1 MDSNREHSTPPE
13 SKRITLKRKVVVF
26 AIIAAAILVPVMM
39 VLFNPGKTIK
49 NKEIIVKNKK
59 DSVCIR
65 IVFSGD
71 LMGHMPWI
79 NSGLRNGEYHFDTT
93 YTFIKPYIEKA
104 DYAILNL
111 ETTLN
116 GKPYHGFPMFSSPD
130 ALVSGAKKAGF
141 DFMALANNHCADKG
155 NSGIRRTNYV
165 LDSLRISHTGSFN
178 DTAMYEKNYPP
189 LIEVKGI
196 RIAVLNYTYST
207 NGIPVYGPNYVN
219 IIDSVSILQGIKKAK
234 AKNPDF
240 IIAIMHWGEEYSRT
254 ESDRQIRFAK
264 LLVSNGIDLVFGAH
278 PHVVQPIKTFPSS
291 KDSSRVVPVFY
302 SVGNFLCNQRDRYKD
317 GGIFAEV
324 TICKVDGKTW
334 LQDFCYLPF
343 WLRKTELKRSYVAI
357 PLNNW
362 DIEGSKFN
370 LPLED
375 SLLAVQFLNDTKK
388 TIGDKVKI
396 NNRYSVFGNQ

>member
-1 MDSNREHSTPPE
+1 MDSDREHSTPPE
-13 SKRITLKRKVVVF
+13 GTKLKSNRKIVVL
-26 AIIAAAILVPVMM
+26 AIITIAILVPGMIIF
-39 VLFNPGKTIK
+39 LNPGKPK
-49 NKEIIVKNKK
+49 PNKEIAVKTKK
-59 DSVCIR
+59 DSVSIR
-65 IVFSGD
+65 IIFSGD

-79 NSGLRNGEYHFDTT
+79 NSGLKNGEYHFDTA

-116 GKPYHGFPMFSSPD
+116 GPPYHGYPMFTSPD
-130 ALVSGAKKAGF
+130 ALASDAKKAGF

-155 NSGIRRTNYV
+155 SSGIRRTNYV
-165 LDSLRISHTGSFN
+165 LDSLKIPHTGSFN
-178 DTAMYEKNYPP
+178 DTVMYEKNYPP
-189 LIEVKGI
+189 MIEVKGI
-196 RIAVLNYTYST
+196 KIAILNYTYST

-219 IIDSVSILQGIKKAK
+219 IIDSISILEGIKKAK

-240 IIAIMHWGEEYSRT
+240 IMAIMHWGEEYSRT
-254 ESDRQIRFAK
+254 ESDRQTRFAQ
-264 LLVSNGIDLVFGAH
+264 LMATNGVDLVFGAH
-278 PHVVQPIKTFPSS
+278 PNVVQPIKTFPST

-343 WLRKTELKRSYVAI
+343 WLRKNESGNRSYVAI

-362 DIEGSKFN
+362 DKEGSKFN
-370 LPLED
+370 LPTED
-375 SLLAVQFLNDTKK
+375 SLLAVQFLNDTNK
-388 TIGDKVKI
+388 TIGDGVRMSK
-396 NNRYSVFGNQ
+396 